1 MIFQTF
7 VEEGAREKGNNT
19 GIRGETLR
27 NRGASGEEDKGDKRT
42 EDKGTRIAHPREW
55 SGWSGGKA
63 GS

>member
-1 MIFQTF
+1 MIFHTF

-42 EDKGTRIAHPREW
+42 EDKGTRGQEDKM
-55 SGWSGGKA
+55 GKEECLT
-63 GS
+63 